1 MEKFHCLNFSRITS
15 FIYKYNTI
23 KYKTQQEYF
32 EEYKNDNSPKQFG
45 RINYMERIGPVYY
58 KSKDVIMVQLLNL
71 LYLCRYREKRNIINS
86 PETNS

>member
-1 MEKFHCLNFSRITS
+1 
-15 FIYKYNTI
+15 
-23 KYKTQQEYF
+23 
-32 EEYKNDNSPKQFG
+32 
-45 RINYMERIGPVYY
+45 MERIGPDYY